1 MKKNDIS
8 YEYRVFTHRLI
19 DVESMEVGKCT
30 SKIIKELKPKD
41 KVNGRFFH
49 TSDTDEWFFCWNN
62 ELQKLNL
69 KGDADVNAA
78 LEQVKKLISEANNAV
93 TDAKETAKDAADAA
107 SEAKKAADAASNAVE
122 SIENKADKS
131 EIPTKVSQLE
141 NDKGYLTKHQDIS
154 HLATKNEI
162 PSIDGLASQSWVN
175 EQGFI
180 KEHQDISHLAKT
192 SDLPTKVSDLTNDK
206 GFITLNDIP
215 KVELPNMDEYVT
227 ETELNNKG
235 YLTNQSLDDYAT
247 KEFVN
252 EEIDKI
258 KMPDSPTMDNYYTKD
273 EIDTMIGVAIDITN
287 TILA

>member
-1 MKKNDIS
+1 MVKKNDIT

-49 TSDTDEWFFCWNN
+49 TSDTDEWFFCWDN

-69 KGDADVNAA
+69 KGDVDVNAA
-78 LEQVKKLISEANNAV
+78 LEQVRKLISEANTAV
-93 TDAKETAKDAADAA
+93 TDAKKTAKDAADAA
-107 SEAKKAADAASNAVE
+107 AQAKDAADAASNAVE

-131 EIPTKVSQLE
+131 DIPTNVSQLV
-141 NDKGYLTKHQDIS
+141 NDKGYLTEHQDIS

-180 KEHQDISHLAKT
+180 
-192 SDLPTKVSDLTNDK
+192 
-206 GFITLNDIP
+206 TLKDIP
-215 KVELPNMDEYVT
+215 ELELPNMDEYVT
-227 ETELNNKG
+227 KTELNNKG
-235 YLTNQSLDDYAT
+235 YLTNQSLNNYAT

-252 EEIDKI
+252 EEIAKI
-258 KMPDSPTMDNYYTKD
+258 KTPDSPNMDNYYTKAD
-273 EIDTMIGVAIDITN
+273 IDTMIGKAIDITN